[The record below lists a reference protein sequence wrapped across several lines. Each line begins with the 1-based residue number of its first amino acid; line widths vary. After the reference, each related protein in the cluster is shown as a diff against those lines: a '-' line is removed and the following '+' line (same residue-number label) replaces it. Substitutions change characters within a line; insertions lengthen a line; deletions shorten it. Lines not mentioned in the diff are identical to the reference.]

1 MRNAAR
7 LLPLLMCA
15 AAMAACGSKSDQQDN
30 STAATEPA
38 GNSAVDID
46 TLPPDE
52 SVATPSADLAN
63 GVDDTNDGEPEN
75 GF

>member
-1 MRNAAR
+1 MRNAVSVT
-7 LLPLLMCA
+7 LLLIGA
-15 AAMAACGSKSDQQDN
+15 AVLTACRAEVDQQND
-30 STAATEPA
+30 SVAAEANAA
-38 GNSAVDID
+38 GPVDID

-52 SVATPSADLAN
+52 SVATPTDDLAN

>member
-1 MRNAAR
+1 MRNAASIT
-7 LLPLLMCA
+7 LLLIGTAILPGCRA
-15 AAMAACGSKSDQQDN
+15 EVPQQNGS
-30 STAATEPA
+30 A
-38 GNSAVDID
+38 GAEVNAGAQVDID

-52 SVATPSADLAN
+52 SVATPSDDLAN